1 MSEITRRLH
10 QALQPYHWKFASMLP
25 LPARRHYLHTA
36 ATRRLGNFRTP
47 TRFTEKVNWRIINDR
62 RPIIAE
68 MSDKLRAKEI
78 ARERVPGDELRIP
91 QTYWSGTDLA
101 EAPELSTLGPWVLK
115 PNNGSGRVVFGP
127 ECLDAATLPDRID
140 GWVDS
145 DQADVL
151 GEWGY
156 QFARPILILEERI
169 PMPECGDL
177 KDYKFFVFDGVPRV
191 IQVNARRHTD
201 SPRATFFDT
210 DWNRFDVRWE
220 AIAPDPDEPR
230 PQNLAKMLDL
240 ASRLSDGMDMLRVDL
255 YSVGDDVWFGE
266 YTPYPCGGTSR
277 YSPRSFDVEFGAKWT
292 LPPLDA
298 IRS

>member
-1 MSEITRRLH
+1 
-10 QALQPYHWKFASMLP
+10 
-25 LPARRHYLHTA
+25 
-36 ATRRLGNFRTP
+36 
-47 TRFTEKVNWRIINDR
+47 
-62 RPIIAE
+62 
-68 MSDKLRAKEI
+68 
-78 ARERVPGDELRIP
+78 
-91 QTYWSGTDLA
+91 
-101 EAPELSTLGPWVLK
+101 VLK
-115 PNNGSGRVVFGP
+115 PNHSSGEVVFGP
-127 ECLDAATLPDRID
+127 AGHTLDSLIDATR
-140 GWVDS
+140 GWLES
-145 DQADVL
+145 DPARLL

-156 QFARPILILEERI
+156 SQARPLLIVEERI
-169 PMPECGDL
+169 ASEGHDL

>member
-101 EAPELSTLGPWVLK
+101 
-115 PNNGSGRVVFGP
+115 
-127 ECLDAATLPDRID
+127 
-140 GWVDS
+140 
-145 DQADVL
+145 
-151 GEWGY
+151 
-156 QFARPILILEERI
+156 
-169 PMPECGDL
+169 
-177 KDYKFFVFDGVPRV
+177 
-191 IQVNARRHTD
+191 
-201 SPRATFFDT
+201 
-210 DWNRFDVRWE
+210 
-220 AIAPDPDEPR
+220 
-230 PQNLAKMLDL
+230 
-240 ASRLSDGMDMLRVDL
+240 SRLSDGMDMLRVDL